1 MRLIIYLFPTA
12 FAVSSDN
19 YDCTAGIELKSYS
32 NDHYRLVLIHRIRY
46 IVAMNDTPKD
56 LRFFKVIL
64 SSIADGVFTV
74 DSNRIITSF
83 NPAAEKITGVPA
95 TKAIGRRCQDVF
107 HSDLC
112 ERCPLK
118 KTLKTGVE
126 AIDQPVNIINHLG
139 EQVPISIST
148 AVLKDDNGEIL
159 GAVETFR
166 DLSAIEH
173 LRKELYKNYSFE
185 DIVSRSPEIH
195 KLFAILPDIAESE
208 STVLIQGPSGSGK
221 EMFARAIHNLSPR
234 KEHNHV
240 IINCGTLP
248 VQLFESEL
256 FGYTKGAFT
265 DAKRDKEGKISVA
278 DKGTVFFDEI
288 GELPMSTQVK
298 LLRLLQ
304 QREYEPLGSAT
315 PRKADIRIIAATNR
329 DLKELVAQ
337 GKFRDDLYFRLAV
350 VKIELPPLNRR
361 REDIP
366 YLVDHF
372 IKKFNARRGKKIISI
387 SPEVMDILLRYDFP
401 GNIRELEN
409 IIEYG
414 FVVCKGSII
423 QKEHLPAE
431 LFQSSKGAPAEPESK
446 QDIVSKALDEKSRIK
461 AALLKHGGKI
471 AEAADELGIH
481 RTTLW
486 RKIKRHNIAIKSK

>member
-1 MRLIIYLFPTA
+1 M
-12 FAVSSDN
+12 S
-19 YDCTAGIELKSYS
+19 E
-32 NDHYRLVLIHRIRY
+32 
-46 IVAMNDTPKD
+46 TPKD

-83 NPAAEKITGVPA
+83 NPAAEKITGISA
-95 TKAIGRRCQDVF
+95 SKAIGKRCQDI
-107 HSDLC
+107 
-112 ERCPLK
+112 CPLK

-126 AIDQPVNIINHLG
+126 AIDQPVNIINHSG
-139 EQVPISIST
+139 ERVPISIST

-173 LRKELYKNYSFE
+173 LRKELNKNYSFE

-234 KEHNHV
+234 KDKNHV

-256 FGYTKGAFT
+256 FGYVKGAFT
-265 DAKRDKEGKISVA
+265 DAKKNKEGKISLA

-304 QREYEPLGSAT
+304 QREYEPVGSTA

-350 VKIELPPLNRR
+350 VKIELPPLKER

-387 SPEVMDILLRYDFP
+387 SPDVMDILLRYDFP

-414 FVVCKGSII
+414 FVVCKESVI
-423 QKEHLPAE
+423 QKEHLPTE
-431 LFQSSKGAPAEPESK
+431 LFHPSKPDNSALRPEN
-446 QDIVSKALDEKSRIK
+446 DVIGKAIDEASMIRS
-461 AALLKHGGKI
+461 ALLKHGGKI
-471 AEAADELGIH
+471 TETASELGIH

-486 RKIKRHNIAIKSK
+486 RKIRRHNIDID

>member
-1 MRLIIYLFPTA
+1 MKA
-12 FAVSSDN
+12 
-19 YDCTAGIELKSYS
+19 
-32 NDHYRLVLIHRIRY
+32 
-46 IVAMNDTPKD
+46 TPQD

-83 NPAAEKITGVPA
+83 NQAAERITGISA
-95 TKAIGRRCQDVF
+95 AKAIGKHCSDIF
-107 HSDLC
+107 HSDMC
-112 ERCPLK
+112 ENCPLHR
-118 KTLKTGVE
+118 TLKTGVQT
-126 AIDQPVNIINHLG
+126 IDRPVSIINSRG
-139 EQVPISIST
+139 DKIPISIST
-148 AVLKDDNGEIL
+148 AVLRDDDGEVL

-173 LRKELYKNYSFE
+173 LRKELSQRYSIE
-185 DIVSRSPEIH
+185 DIISKSPKIH

-221 EMFARAIHNLSPR
+221 ELFAHAIHNLSPR
-234 KEHNHV
+234 KDKPLR

-248 VQLFESEL
+248 TQLFESEL
-256 FGYTKGAFT
+256 FGYVKGAFT
-265 DAKRDKEGKISVA
+265 DAKRDKAGKLA
-278 DKGTVFFDEI
+278 QAETGTVFFDEI
-288 GELPMSTQVK
+288 GELPLSTQVK

-304 QREYEPLGSAT
+304 QREYEPVGGTTSV
-315 PRKADIRIIAATNR
+315 KADIRVVAATNR

-337 GKFRDDLYFRLAV
+337 GNFRDDLYFRLAV
-350 VKIELPPLNRR
+350 VRFDLPALKQR

-372 IKKFNARRGKKIISI
+372 IEKFNARKGKRILSV
-387 SPEVMDILLRYDFP
+387 SPEVMRLLMKYDFP

-414 FVVCKGSII
+414 FVVCRGSII
-423 QKEHLPAE
+423 QKEHLPVEFSQLEEPDAASFLE
-431 LFQSSKGAPAEPESK
+431 ADPVTQS
-446 QDIVSKALDEKSRIK
+446 IDERRQII
-461 AALLKHGGKI
+461 AALREHDGNMTL
-471 AEAADELGIH
+471 AAKDLGVH

-486 RKIKRHNIAIKSK
+486 RKIKRFQISLDKPE